1 MRVLG
6 IFRRRR
12 DRGLVCRDAVSLVA
26 AYLDDALSAQD
37 RARLERHLAECPH
50 CSEYL
55 AQIRATIDALGR
67 VEPDD
72 LPDDTVDELVD
83 LYRRWRAE

>member
-1 MRVLG
+1 MRVLDF
-6 IFRRRR
+6 FRRRR
-12 DRGLVCRDAVSLVA
+12 HEMMCRDAVALVA
-26 AYLDDALSAQD
+26 AYLDDVLDEHDQ
-37 RARLERHLAECPH
+37 ARLERHLAECPH

-72 LPDDTVDELVD
+72 LPDHAIGELVA
-83 LYRRWRAE
+83 LYRQWQTEP